1 MLNSFLHNLSQL
13 ITPAMNDTTRNSG
26 SDSSDR
32 LIDSTS
38 SASSVAE
45 SNANRNHEQREVILK
60 LVMSWL
66 AVFLVL
72 IAAVGA
78 FGYLIFVGISQDV
91 WLMLA
96 REQFPLVVGLP
107 GSAAIALFVVL
118 VLRISSGP
126 INIEFGKMKFEGAAA
141 PIVFWLFC
149 FLALSS
155 MVKILWIS

>member
-1 MLNSFLHNLSQL
+1 
-13 ITPAMNDTTRNSG
+13 MNDNAINPTSDTSRSREADSQSKLSIMESVSDNS
-26 SDSSDR
+26 
-32 LIDSTS
+32 
-38 SASSVAE
+38 
-45 SNANRNHEQREVILK
+45 HEQREHILK

-72 IAAVGA
+72 IAAVSA

-91 WLMLA
+91 WLILA

-149 FLALSS
+149 FLALAS

>member
-1 MLNSFLHNLSQL
+1 MVDPAIPPTPSPSLLTQGGFQPGASPPIPVPETGHML
-13 ITPAMNDTTRNSG
+13 
-26 SDSSDR
+26 
-32 LIDSTS
+32 
-38 SASSVAE
+38 
-45 SNANRNHEQREVILK
+45 REDFLK

-72 IAAVGA
+72 IAAVVA

-91 WLMLA
+91 WLVLA
-96 REQFPLVVGLP
+96 REQFPLVIGLP

-149 FLALSS
+149 FLALAT
-155 MVKILWIS
+155 MVKLLWIS